1 MRWPPLHCALITKG
15 RQKLMTKTF
24 LPSVKEVETT
34 RAWHHID
41 ATGQTLG
48 RLATRIAVLLMG
60 KHKRTFTPHMDCGDF
75 VVVTNT
81 SKIKVTGN
89 KMEEKVYFSHS
100 GYAKGAKETP
110 LKRQFEKDSTK
121 VLELAVKRMLD
132 VNRLRAPR
140 MKRLRLFS
148 GEEHE
153 FAGRFAK

>member
-1 MRWPPLHCALITKG
+1 
-15 RQKLMTKTF
+15 MTKTF

-34 RAWHHID
+34 RKWHHID
-41 ATGQTLG
+41 ASGQTLG
-48 RLATRIAVLLMG
+48 RLATRVAVLLMG
-60 KHKRTFTPHMDCGDF
+60 KHKRTYTPHMDCGDF

-81 SKIKVTGN
+81 DKIKVTGN
-89 KMEEKVYFSHS
+89 KMEEKIYFSHS
-100 GYAKGAKETP
+100 G
-110 LKRQFEKDSTK
+110 STK

-140 MKRLRLFS
+140 LKRLRLFS

>member
-1 MRWPPLHCALITKG
+1 
-15 RQKLMTKTF
+15 MTKTF
-24 LPSVKEVETT
+24 LPSVKEVDTA
-34 RAWHHID
+34 RKWHHID

-48 RLATRIAVLLMG
+48 RLATRVAVLLMG

-81 SKIKVTGN
+81 DKIKVTGN
-89 KMEEKVYFSHS
+89 KLEEKVYFSHS

-110 LKRQFEKDSTK
+110 MKRQMEKDSTK

-140 MKRLRLFS
+140 LKRLRLYS
-148 GEEHE
+148 GAEHE
-153 FAGRFAK
+153 FTGRFAK